1 MPSVQRA
8 HDSFKNSDIKIITIS
23 IDDGG
28 AKDVKPFMAE
38 NHYNMPVLLDSKMEV
53 ADKFGLFGTPGTFIA
68 NRKGML
74 VANGVGP
81 VDFDPPEFRQ
91 YISNLAAG

>member
-8 HDSFKNSDIKIITIS
+8 HEAFKNSNIKIVTIS

-28 AKDVKPFMAE
+28 AKDVKPFLAE
-38 NHYNMPVLLDSKMEV
+38 NHYNMPVLLDTKMELME
-53 ADKFGLFGTPGTFIA
+53 KFGLFGTPGTFIA
-68 NRKGML
+68 NRQGML
-74 VANGVGP
+74 VAGASGP

-91 YISNLAAG
+91 YVSNLAAG